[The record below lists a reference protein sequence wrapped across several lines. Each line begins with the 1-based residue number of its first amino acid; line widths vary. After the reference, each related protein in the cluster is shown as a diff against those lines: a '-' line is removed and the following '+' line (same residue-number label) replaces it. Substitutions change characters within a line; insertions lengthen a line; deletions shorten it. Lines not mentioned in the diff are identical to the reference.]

1 MIQDHRIGSVR
12 PERIDIDVG
21 FDPGQFYHPEKTI
34 RLCHTCASQ
43 ERKISVDLDTHF
55 GTRLAFCDIVGIVGI
70 TEAGKSGCYPITI
83 GDSVLDIFIY
93 KLVAVI
99 RSEEHTSELQAR
111 G

>member
-83 GDSVLDIFIY
+83 DRKSTRLNSSH
-93 KLVAVI
+93 VAISYAVFCLKKK
-99 RSEEHTSELQAR
+99 R
-111 G
+111 